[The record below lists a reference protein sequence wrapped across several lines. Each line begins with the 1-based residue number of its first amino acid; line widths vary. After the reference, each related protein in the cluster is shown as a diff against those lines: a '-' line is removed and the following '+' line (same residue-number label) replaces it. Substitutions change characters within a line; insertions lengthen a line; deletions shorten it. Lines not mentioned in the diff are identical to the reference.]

1 MSRSIAKAQG
11 ERQGAKA
18 MGAVGQ
24 LLPLARTQWV
34 PVLHGTT
41 PVTNRAERKLP
52 LVRLHTHPSAF
63 QKLLM
68 T

>member
-1 MSRSIAKAQG
+1 
-11 ERQGAKA
+11 

-41 PVTNRAERKLP
+41 PVTSRAERKLP
-52 LVRLHTHPSAF
+52 LVRLHTRPSAF